1 MLSENTYAAYVRLYA
16 DTILRIAVNYCKELS
31 DAEDIVQEAFLK
43 LYQTDTDFTD
53 AEHVKRWLIRVTINA
68 CKNHLSCAWRRNI
81 QPMGFTELSLALDHA
96 AGAGFAPQPQ
106 SSEASALFHAVA
118 SLPEA
123 YRSVVHLYYY
133 ESYSIREIAHILQ
146 KKETTIQTQLMRA
159 RKMLKRQL
167 KGAWHDE

>member
-1 MLSENTYAAYVRLYA
+1 MLSENTYAEYVRLYA

-106 SSEASALFHAVA
+106 AKPPPCSMPLPLCQKPTAASYTYIIMNRIPLGRSHTFCRKKK
-118 SLPEA
+118 LR
-123 YRSVVHLYYY
+123 YRHS
-133 ESYSIREIAHILQ
+133 
-146 KKETTIQTQLMRA
+146 
-159 RKMLKRQL
+159 
-167 KGAWHDE
+167 